1 MATKIVTK
9 NSSTASAVPTASD
22 LVQGELAV
30 NVADKRLFTED
41 NAGSI
46 IELGTKPSTID
57 INAGTIDGT
66 AIGASSAS
74 TGAFTTLT
82 ATGAFTSVGID
93 DNATSTAITI
103 DSSENV
109 GIGTSSPT
117 TLLDLNKAQASE
129 TILRVGNT
137 STSAGS
143 GSKIT
148 AEGSSNK
155 STDVGIRSI
164 NDAAYGALDA
174 ESGYVWYDGATSLVL
189 GATNGA
195 GIIKFNTG
203 GIAERMRIDS
213 SGNVGIGN
221 TVASSMDGG
230 ANNLVIGSGSGT
242 EGMTIYSGTT
252 NSGTVY
258 FADGASGDDRFR
270 GQINYAHSDN
280 SLNFR
285 TNASSTPQMTLDSSG
300 NVGIGTSSPAYELDV
315 KSSGEADI
323 RIDSATGNDGAL
335 RFAENGTNVFTMYH
349 DAANSALA
357 FYDNANT
364 TERMRIDS
372 SGNLLVGS
380 TSDSGTDYH
389 YLKSDGFV
397 RHKRA
402 GGIVGVFDRGT
413 SDGDIVLFRKDGSTV
428 GSIGSAYR
436 GASGDSL
443 YFVAG
448 DTGIVASPSDD
459 SIVPVTTNGAGRDAA
474 INLGTS
480 STRFKD
486 LYLSGG
492 VYLGGT
498 GAANKLDDYEEGT
511 FSGTAAGSV
520 YSGTYTKVGRI
531 CHISMTIDNTNSTG
545 TQLASLP
552 FSSKNGGTSFNG
564 SQPTFNSSSTQ
575 AGFYVAPYN
584 GGAALFGYSRLGATI
599 NISSGSIAANFTY
612 ETD

>member
-1 MATKIVTK
+1 
-9 NSSTASAVPTASD
+9 
-22 LVQGELAV
+22 
-30 NVADKRLFTED
+30 
-41 NAGSI
+41 
-46 IELGTKPSTID
+46 
-57 INAGTIDGT
+57 
-66 AIGASSAS
+66 
-74 TGAFTTLT
+74 
-82 ATGAFTSVGID
+82 
-93 DNATSTAITI
+93 
-103 DSSENV
+103 
-109 GIGTSSPT
+109 
-117 TLLDLNKAQASE
+117 
-129 TILRVGNT
+129 
-137 STSAGS
+137 
-143 GSKIT
+143 
-148 AEGSSNK
+148 
-155 STDVGIRSI
+155 
-164 NDAAYGALDA
+164 
-174 ESGYVWYDGATSLVL
+174 
-189 GATNGA
+189 
-195 GIIKFNTG
+195 
-203 GIAERMRIDS
+203 
-213 SGNVGIGN
+213 
-221 TVASSMDGG
+221 
-230 ANNLVIGSGSGT
+230 
-242 EGMTIYSGTT
+242 
-252 NSGTVY
+252 
-258 FADGASGDDRFR
+258 
-270 GQINYAHSDN
+270 
-280 SLNFR
+280 
-285 TNASSTPQMTLDSSG
+285 
-300 NVGIGTSSPAYELDV
+300 
-315 KSSGEADI
+315 
-323 RIDSATGNDGAL
+323 
-335 RFAENGTNVFTMYH
+335 MYH